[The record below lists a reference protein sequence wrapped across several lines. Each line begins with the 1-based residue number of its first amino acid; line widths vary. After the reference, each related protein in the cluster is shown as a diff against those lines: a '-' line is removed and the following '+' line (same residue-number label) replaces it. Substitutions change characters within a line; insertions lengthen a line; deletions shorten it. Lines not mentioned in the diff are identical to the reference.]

1 MAFKAI
7 KVTSK
12 NKEFIDFKNQQIV
25 RTMFCVIAR
34 NGQADLL
41 SV

>member
-12 NKEFIDFKNQQIV
+12 NKEFIDFKRKQIV
-25 RTMFCVIAR
+25 RTMFCVIA
-34 NGQADLL
+34 GQADIL
-41 SV
+41 SVQ